1 MCAIAFNTAGDLCA
15 TGDMNG
21 LIQIWRTANG
31 KLVASR
37 QGPEE
42 LEWLKFHPKVR
53 AARRREA

>member
-1 MCAIAFNTAGDLCA
+1 MRYRLQHGGDLCA

-31 KLVASR
+31 KLVASL

-53 AARRREA
+53 GGAAA